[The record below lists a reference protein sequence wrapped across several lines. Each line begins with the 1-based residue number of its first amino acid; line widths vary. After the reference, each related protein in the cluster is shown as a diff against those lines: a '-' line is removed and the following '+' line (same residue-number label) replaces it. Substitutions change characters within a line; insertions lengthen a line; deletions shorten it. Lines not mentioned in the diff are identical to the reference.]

1 MAKILVVGQTPPPIG
16 GQAVMIQQM
25 LDQKYDNI
33 ELLHVRMFFSKE
45 MDEVGRVR
53 FSKLFELVAVIVRI
67 ILARVRTGA
76 RILYYPPAGPNLV
89 PVLRDIAILCSTRW
103 LFDVTIFHF
112 HAAGLSEIYPRL
124 SPFLRFFFRQ
134 AYCSPDI
141 AIRISEFNP
150 QDGKALG
157 ARHEVVVP
165 CGVEDAAPHASHDA
179 QLDLNAADKPVTI
192 LYVGVLCEEKGVNVL
207 LNALTLLAENGRHFQ
222 AHFMGRFESGEYEQ
236 AIRSFISIH
245 HLTERVTFLGVL
257 SGEAKHAAFR
267 NADIFCF
274 PTFFSSESF
283 GLVLVEAM
291 SFSLPVV
298 ATHWRGTPSIV
309 VEGEGGYLVPI
320 RDAQALA
327 KRLEQLICNPSLC
340 KEMGRNGRRRY
351 EELFTVEIYQ
361 QNLQNVFSTAVDMLS
376 DKTLR

>member
-1 MAKILVVGQTPPPIG
+1 
-16 GQAVMIQQM
+16 
-25 LDQKYDNI
+25 
-33 ELLHVRMFFSKE
+33 
-45 MDEVGRVR
+45 
-53 FSKLFELVAVIVRI
+53 
-67 ILARVRTGA
+67 
-76 RILYYPPAGPNLV
+76 
-89 PVLRDIAILCSTRW
+89 
-103 LFDVTIFHF
+103 
-112 HAAGLSEIYPRL
+112 
-124 SPFLRFFFRQ
+124 
-134 AYCSPDI
+134 
-141 AIRISEFNP
+141 
-150 QDGKALG
+150 
-157 ARHEVVVP
+157 
-165 CGVEDAAPHASHDA
+165 
-179 QLDLNAADKPVTI
+179 
-192 LYVGVLCEEKGVNVL
+192 
-207 LNALTLLAENGRHFQ
+207 
-222 AHFMGRFESGEYEQ
+222 
-236 AIRSFISIH
+236 
-245 HLTERVTFLGVL
+245 VTFLGVL

-267 NADIFCF
+267 SADILCF

>member
-67 ILARVRTGA
+67 ILARVSTGA

-157 ARHEVVVP
+157 A
-165 CGVEDAAPHASHDA
+165 
-179 QLDLNAADKPVTI
+179 
-192 LYVGVLCEEKGVNVL
+192 
-207 LNALTLLAENGRHFQ
+207 
-222 AHFMGRFESGEYEQ
+222 
-236 AIRSFISIH
+236 
-245 HLTERVTFLGVL
+245 
-257 SGEAKHAAFR
+257 
-267 NADIFCF
+267 
-274 PTFFSSESF
+274 
-283 GLVLVEAM
+283 
-291 SFSLPVV
+291 
-298 ATHWRGTPSIV
+298 
-309 VEGEGGYLVPI
+309 
-320 RDAQALA
+320 
-327 KRLEQLICNPSLC
+327 
-340 KEMGRNGRRRY
+340 
-351 EELFTVEIYQ
+351 
-361 QNLQNVFSTAVDMLS
+361 
-376 DKTLR
+376 